1 MRVQIFDNS
10 SLFCKLVYIFIVH
23 VIMETENQS
32 LSTEQSLE
40 LITRM
45 IRQAQGNVK
54 RSAIY
59 LILWGTTVVAAN
71 LGMFM
76 LMLLDYPRPYAVWL
90 ITIPAWIATI
100 LISLKHRKESTVSSH
115 LDRINAFLWYSYG
128 IVIFAIVMFG
138 FKINYQLNPII
149 LLISAVP
156 AFVSGVIIKFRPLT
170 VGGILFWVF
179 GVICFL
185 SQGPWQYLIGAVA
198 VTCGHLLP
206 GLLLRNKTE
215 HDVQRT

>member
-1 MRVQIFDNS
+1 
-10 SLFCKLVYIFIVH
+10 
-23 VIMETENQS
+23 METENQS

-59 LILWGTTVVAAN
+59 LILWGITVMAAN
-71 LGMFM
+71 LGMFV

-90 ITIPAWIATI
+90 ITIPAWVATI
-100 LISLKHRKESTVSSH
+100 FISLKQRKECTVRSH
-115 LDRINAFLWYSYG
+115 LDRINALLWYSYG
-128 IVIFAIVMFG
+128 VVILAIVMFG
-138 FKINYQLNPII
+138 FKINYQLNPLI
-149 LLISAVP
+149 LLISAIP
-156 AFVSGVIIKFRPLT
+156 AFVSGAIIKFRPLT

-198 VTCGHLLP
+198 VTTGHLVP

-215 HDVQRT
+215 RDVQRT